1 MENLFSKER
10 NRWTWWTRVIQLIRA
25 RIRRDSTGRFRGDS
39 ARGRQRQT
47 RAKGPVHG
55 GPQAAATVQS
65 VDPELADL
73 YSNLEAPYGS
83 NLATVRKAW
92 KRLLRKYHP
101 DLHSK
106 DPEKRKIAD
115 ELALRLNGAYERLQK
130 RLESETNR
138 QEK

>member
-1 MENLFSKER
+1 MELL
-10 NRWTWWTRVIQLIRA
+10 TRVIRLIRA
-25 RIRRDSTGRFRGDS
+25 QISPDSNARAPLDR

-47 RAKGPVHG
+47 RAHGPGQG
-55 GPQAAATVQS
+55 GRQATTTGQG
-65 VDPELADL
+65 VDLELAEL
-73 YSNLEAPYGS
+73 YSNLEVPYGS

-115 ELALRLNGAYERLQK
+115 ELAQRLNGAYEQLEK

>member
-1 MENLFSKER
+1 MDLVA
-10 NRWTWWTRVIQLIRA
+10 RVIRLIRA
-25 RIRRDSTGRFRGDS
+25 QIRWDSTGRLRDDS

-47 RAKGPVHG
+47 RAHGPGYG
-55 GPQAAATVQS
+55 GPQAAATIPDI
-65 VDPELADL
+65 DPELAEL
-73 YSNLEAPYGS
+73 YSNLEVPYGS

-115 ELALRLNGAYERLQK
+115 ELAQRLNGAYEQLEK

>member
-1 MENLFSKER
+1 MELL
-10 NRWTWWTRVIQLIRA
+10 TRVIRLIRA
-25 RIRRDSTGRFRGDS
+25 QISTESSARVPLDR

-47 RAKGPVHG
+47 RAHGPGQG
-55 GPQAAATVQS
+55 GRQAATTGQG
-65 VDPELADL
+65 VDPELAGL
-73 YSNLEAPYGS
+73 YSNLEVPYGS
-83 NLATVRKAW
+83 NLATVRNAR

-115 ELALRLNGAYERLQK
+115 ELTRRLNVAYEQLQK
-130 RLESETNR
+130 RLESETTR

>member
-1 MENLFSKER
+1 MENLFSKEL

-25 RIRRDSTGRFRGDS
+25 HMRPDSSGQLPVDS
-39 ARGRQRQT
+39 GHGRQRQT
-47 RAKGPVHG
+47 RAHGPGHG
-55 GPQAAATVQS
+55 GPQAAATVQG
-65 VDPELADL
+65 VDPELAEL
-73 YSNLEAPYGS
+73 YSNLEVPYGS

-115 ELALRLNGAYERLQK
+115 ELAQRLNGAYEQLRK

>member
-1 MENLFSKER
+1 MA
-10 NRWTWWTRVIQLIRA
+10 RVIRLIRA
-25 RIRRDSTGRFRGDS
+25 QIRRDPAGRFRPDS

-47 RAKGPVHG
+47 RAHGPGHG
-55 GPQAAATVQS
+55 GPQAAATIPDI
-65 VDPELADL
+65 DPELAEL
-73 YSNLEAPYGS
+73 YSNLEVPYGS

-115 ELALRLNGAYERLQK
+115 ELALRLNGAYERLHK

>member
-1 MENLFSKER
+1 MDLV
-10 NRWTWWTRVIQLIRA
+10 TRVIRLIRA
-25 RIRRDSTGRFRGDS
+25 QIRPDSSGVPLDR

-47 RAKGPVHG
+47 RAHGPGHG
-55 GPQAAATVQS
+55 GRQAATAAQG
-65 VDPELADL
+65 VDPELAGL
-73 YSNLEAPYGS
+73 YSNLEVPYGS
-83 NLATVRKAW
+83 DLATVRKAR

-115 ELALRLNGAYERLQK
+115 ELARGLNGAYEQLQK
-130 RLESETNR
+130 RLESQTNR